1 MTKEERVDIY
11 KHTVDMVRNGK
22 YKDGNGNDHEFYR
35 EDEMLKGTKFYSRAA
50 SVDHNALVRNENPT
64 VEVIDMD
71 CLYAA
76 KELTSEGFRPAVLN
90 MASFHTPGGGVER
103 GSAAQEES
111 IFRRTDIF
119 RALYQFHS
127 IGENYGIKQLEERY
141 PLEMHYGAVYTP
153 NVMVFKASENDGCK
167 LLEDPFFVD
176 VITIP
181 AVRKPELENGKLPA
195 WVVDVLKVKIRQMFD
210 IALENGND
218 SLVLSAFGCGA
229 YGTPPKEMARL
240 FHEVIDSK
248 KYKGVFKKI
257 VFAIINLPSTNG
269 SHNPEGNFKPFND
282 EFTKF
287 TK

>member
-1 MTKEERVDIY
+1 MTKEERVQIFR
-11 KHTVDMVRNGK
+11 HTTDTVRRGK
-22 YKDGNGNDHEFYR
+22 YKANDGTDKEFYR
-35 EDEMLKGTKFYSRAA
+35 EDEMLKGTKFYSKGIRLNFGELTRYE
-50 SVDHNALVRNENPT
+50 NAEVK
-64 VEVIDMD
+64 VIDLD

-76 KELTSEGFRPAVLN
+76 EQLLHEGLRPAVLN

-119 RALYQFHS
+119 RSLYQFHS
-127 IGENYGIKQLEERY
+127 IGENYGIAQLEERY

-153 NVMVFKASENDGCK
+153 NVMVFKSAENDGCK
-167 LLEDPFFVD
+167 LLNDPFFID

-181 AVRKPELENGKLPA
+181 AVRKPELINGKLPA
-195 WVVDVLKVKIRQMFD
+195 WVIDALKLKIRQMFN

-240 FHEVIDSK
+240 FHEVITSE
-248 KYKGVFKKI
+248 KYKNTFKKI

-269 SHNPEGNFKPFND
+269 THNPEGNFKPFAE
-282 EFTKF
+282 EFNK
-287 TK
+287 